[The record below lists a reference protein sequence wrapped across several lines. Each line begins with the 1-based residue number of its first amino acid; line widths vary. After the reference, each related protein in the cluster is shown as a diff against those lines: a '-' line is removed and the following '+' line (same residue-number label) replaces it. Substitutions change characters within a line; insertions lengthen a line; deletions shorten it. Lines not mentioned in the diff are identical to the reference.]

1 MKLTLS
7 AILLLFPVSV
17 LAYSPKSPNEHLDDH
32 RIADER
38 VRENIQ
44 YALAT
49 QPKQTVVP
57 NIQPQQTVALSESQL
72 QQHPDLLERALIAA
86 LLQGNGENASLL
98 LPHYQKLPENLQDP
112 TFHLWARALIAR
124 WRHQYTQSVR
134 LYRQALAQQPDWSV
148 LRLQTAAALLSN
160 KEFDAAEAQFRK
172 VQSEN
177 QLPAGLAQ
185 EIESVLLYIKRQSRW
200 QFSGNTTYINDKN
213 INNAPKNPDLGG
225 GWRGDQ
231 AESGQG
237 LAVNL
242 GINKK
247 WFWKNGLFNE
257 WRLDS
262 NSKFYWNNKRFNEA
276 NVRASMGIGYQNARN
291 SITVL
296 PFFEQAWYAGG
307 KKGNE
312 TLRRFSNSRGIALEA
327 THTFSPKWQGSLT
340 AETAQN
346 RYRTRKHLNGNT
358 HFVSLSA
365 VYQHN
370 PSQAWF
376 GGIDWHRNNARDGDD
391 SFDRIGVRAG
401 WLQDWKGLS
410 TRLITSYGKK
420 NYRSAGFFNKTQRNR
435 ELGVQVSVWHR
446 ALHWQGLT
454 PRLTWSYTKTD
465 SNIPLFRYNKQ
476 RLFLEIN
483 KQF

>member
-17 LAYSPKSPNEHLDDH
+17 LAHSPKSPSEHLDDH

-44 YALAT
+44 DALPT

-72 QQHPDLLERALIAA
+72 QQHPDLLERALMAA
-86 LLQGNGENASLL
+86 LLQGNGENTFLL
-98 LPHYQKLPENLQDP
+98 LSHYQKLPKNLQDP
-112 TFHLWARALIAR
+112 TFHLWAKALIAR

-148 LRLQTAAALLSN
+148 LRLQTAALLSN

-185 EIESVLLYIKRQSRW
+185 EIEAVLLYIHRQSHW

-262 NSKFYWNNKRFNEA
+262 NSKFYWNNKRFNEV
-276 NVRASMGIGYQNARN
+276 NVRASIGIGYQNAKN

-296 PFFEQAWYAGG
+296 PFLSKRGMQGARKAMKPYDVFPTVVA
-307 KKGNE
+307 
-312 TLRRFSNSRGIALEA
+312 LRWKRHTHSVPNGRG
-327 THTFSPKWQGSLT
+327 
-340 AETAQN
+340 
-346 RYRTRKHLNGNT
+346 
-358 HFVSLSA
+358 V
-365 VYQHN
+365 
-370 PSQAWF
+370 
-376 GGIDWHRNNARDGDD
+376 
-391 SFDRIGVRAG
+391 
-401 WLQDWKGLS
+401 
-410 TRLITSYGKK
+410 
-420 NYRSAGFFNKTQRNR
+420 
-435 ELGVQVSVWHR
+435 
-446 ALHWQGLT
+446 
-454 PRLTWSYTKTD
+454 
-465 SNIPLFRYNKQ
+465 
-476 RLFLEIN
+476 
-483 KQF
+483 